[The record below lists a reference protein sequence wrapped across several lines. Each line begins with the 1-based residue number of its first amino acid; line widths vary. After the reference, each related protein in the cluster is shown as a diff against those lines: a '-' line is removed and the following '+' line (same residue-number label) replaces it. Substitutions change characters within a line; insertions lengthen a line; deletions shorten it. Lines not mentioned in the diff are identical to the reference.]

1 MERGISK
8 GIEGTEGEA
17 QAPGSGCLRERDR
30 GGGESDEAKG
40 TIVELVPETDPSGSK
55 EEK

>member
-17 QAPGSGCLRERDR
+17 WAPESGCLRGKDR

-40 TIVELVPETDPSGSK
+40 TIVELVPETDPNGSK